1 MKKVS
6 RNSTVFHFNKNN
18 KVALEVEVNQ
28 PFLLEAPD
36 AQGGK
41 IRSNKDI
48 LYNGVDLDHVN
59 PCVGPVYIKG
69 AEPGDTIIIEI
80 IGIQCVSNGFIC
92 ILPNDGVLKAYTEAY
107 THIFSI
113 DKNKAYFDENI
124 EIPLKPMIGTIGTTP
139 IESIPTGRS
148 GIHGGNFDAPILRAG
163 TKLYLP
169 VFVPGAL
176 ILAGDCHAAQGDSEF
191 SMGIEVVADIILKV
205 ANIIKNIQVP
215 GPFIES
221 KDFWATIAT
230 GDTIKEALVGV
241 SKNMADF
248 LIRKLGITM
257 SQAAVILSCVGNV
270 RLCQA
275 TGIDVYTSTI
285 RMEIPKAIDRLQRL
299 DAF

>member
-1 MKKVS
+1 MRKV
-6 RNSTVFHFNKNN
+6 RRDLAVFNFDKNN

-28 PFLLEAPD
+28 TFLLKVPD
-36 AQGGK
+36 AQGGSVK
-41 IRSNKDI
+41 SKKDI
-48 LYNGVDLDHVN
+48 LYNGVDLNHVN
-59 PCVGPVYIKG
+59 PCAGPVYVKG
-69 AEPGDTIIIEI
+69 AEPNDTIIVEI
-80 IGIQCVSNGFIC
+80 IDIQCVSNGFIC
-92 ILPNDGVLKAYTEAY
+92 ILPNDGVLKAYTKAY

-139 IESIPTGRS
+139 IELIPTGRS

-191 SMGIEVVADIILKV
+191 SMGIEVAADITLKV
-205 ANIIKNIQVP
+205 TKVIKGIQVP
-215 GPFIES
+215 GPFIECPDTWS
-221 KDFWATIAT
+221 TVAT
-230 GDTIKEALVGV
+230 GDTIKEAIVEA

-248 LIRKLGITM
+248 LIRKLGIKM
-257 SQAAVILSCVGNV
+257 SQAAVLLSCVGNV

-275 TGIDVYTSTI
+275 TGIDIYASTV
-285 RMEIPKAIDRLQRL
+285 RVEVPKDIDRLHRL
-299 DAF
+299 DTF